1 MKIKRYIFLIFIFLL
16 GFSCYPLNAES
27 RKSLIIFYSPSCQ
40 ECLKINNEFMPNIEG
55 KYQDK
60 INITYLDINEIH
72 NYKLLLS
79 YEERYDKAK
88 KTLPIVFME
97 GRFLSGEARIK
108 KQLEEVILNS
118 LREKGG
124 LLKETLPAVDL
135 VSRLR
140 SFSLLGIICAG
151 LVDGFNPCAF
161 TVIVFFISFLTFQKY
176 RKRDILVTGLCFI
189 FAVFLTYLLIGL
201 GLFRILYSLRVFYFL
216 SRLFYILIAALAFLL
231 GIFTV
236 YDILKFK
243 ATQKAEDMFL
253 KLPERLKYYIHYII
267 GLKYRPTEKDVR
279 GNNST
284 LRLVITALVVGSMV
298 SVIELVCTGQLYLPT
313 ITFVLKISP
322 LRLQALT
329 YLIIY
334 NIMFVIPL
342 LLVFFFA
349 LAGMS
354 SGEFSKFA
362 QKHMILIKALMAVLF
377 FGLGLI
383 LIWKV

>member
-1 MKIKRYIFLIFIFLL
+1 MKIKRYILLIFIFLL
-16 GFSCYPLNAES
+16 VFSWYPLNSES
-27 RKSLIIFYSPSCQ
+27 RRSLVIFYSPSCQ
-40 ECLKINNEFMPNIEG
+40 ECLKINNEFMPKIEG
-55 KYQDK
+55 KYKDK
-60 INITYLDINEIH
+60 INITYLDINELR

-79 YEERYDKAK
+79 YEEHYDRTK
-88 KTLPIVFME
+88 KILPIVFME
-97 GRFLSGEARIK
+97 GRFLSGEAQIK

-118 LREKGG
+118 LREKGV
-124 LLKETLPAVDL
+124 LLKEALPAVDL
-135 VSRLR
+135 VSRFR
-140 SFSLLGIICAG
+140 SFSLLGIIFAG

-176 RKRDILVTGLCFI
+176 SKRNILVTGLCFI

-201 GLFRILYSLRVFYFL
+201 GLFRMLYSLRVFYFL
-216 SRLFYILIAALAFLL
+216 SRLFYILIACLAFLL

-253 KLPERLKYYIHYII
+253 KLPVRLKYYIHYII
-267 GLKYRPTEKDVR
+267 GLKYRQVDKNAQSNKR
-279 GNNST
+279 IFQ
-284 LRLVITALVVGSMV
+284 LIITAFAVGSIV
-298 SVIELVCTGQLYLPT
+298 SVVELVCTGQLYLPT

-349 LAGMS
+349 LAGVG
-354 SGEFSKFA
+354 SGEFSKFT

>member
-1 MKIKRYIFLIFIFLL
+1 
-16 GFSCYPLNAES
+16 
-27 RKSLIIFYSPSCQ
+27 
-40 ECLKINNEFMPNIEG
+40 
-55 KYQDK
+55 
-60 INITYLDINEIH
+60 
-72 NYKLLLS
+72 
-79 YEERYDKAK
+79 
-88 KTLPIVFME
+88 ME
-97 GRFLSGEARIK
+97 GRFLSGEAQIK

-118 LREKGG
+118 LREKGVA
-124 LLKETLPAVDL
+124 LKEALSPVDL
-135 VSRLR
+135 VSRFR
-140 SFSLLGIICAG
+140 SFSVLGIIFAG

-161 TVIVFFISFLTFQKY
+161 TVIVFFISFLSFQKY
-176 RKRDILVTGLCFI
+176 SKRNILVTGLCFI

-201 GLFRILYSLRVFYFL
+201 GLFRMLYSLRVFYFL
-216 SRLFYILIAALAFLL
+216 FRLFYILIACLAFLL

-253 KLPERLKYYIHYII
+253 KLPVRLKYYIHYII
-267 GLKYRPTEKDVR
+267 GLKYRQVDKNAQSNKR
-279 GNNST
+279 IFQ
-284 LRLVITALVVGSMV
+284 LIITAFAVGSIV
-298 SVIELVCTGQLYLPT
+298 SVVELVCTGQLYLPT
-313 ITFVLKISP
+313 IGFVLKISP

-349 LAGMS
+349 LAGVG
-354 SGEFSKFA
+354 SGEFSKFT